1 MGAQDPRDGWGTLK
15 VWCILKVSFG
25 TQALPWTKGKNT
37 KIPLILII
45 YMKNIYITCSKF
57 QVRLTL
63 ESEAAAQTTPLR
75 IRKQS
80 QTPAN
85 KHTRNDRS
93 TNHHSA
99 TLTGS
104 LGLHK
109 DYQLGLKTL
118 DKWLMENWTLWWCK
132 RYKKKDYVL
141 EIREKNKYTMKGL
154 ADCLTQGSVSVS
166 LMVGTSRYYV
176 PLNMRKYETH
186 VTKNPSLNLDKSLDL
201 ISNLQE

>member
-1 MGAQDPRDGWGTLK
+1 
-15 VWCILKVSFG
+15 
-25 TQALPWTKGKNT
+25 
-37 KIPLILII
+37 
-45 YMKNIYITCSKF
+45 MKNIYITCSKF

-85 KHTRNDRS
+85 KRTRNDRS

-118 DKWLMENWTLWWCK
+118 DKWLMENWTL
-132 RYKKKDYVL
+132 
-141 EIREKNKYTMKGL
+141 
-154 ADCLTQGSVSVS
+154 
-166 LMVGTSRYYV
+166 
-176 PLNMRKYETH
+176 
-186 VTKNPSLNLDKSLDL
+186 
-201 ISNLQE
+201 